1 MRLRQTTLEQRLKKQ
16 SRVLDALSRA
26 LSGGVG
32 LESLARRMT
41 HATVRVTGAESA
53 SVWLISPEFKQAVC
67 LAGHTSVGGRCQG
80 GRFVPAESLLSVFEQ
95 HGQER
100 FVDIVREDGSPVRK
114 EFLDLIPGGPEAG
127 SALAGKVCIEGRPR
141 CILVLG
147 RRDDAGRWCVDDRF
161 FAGALLAL
169 LSTALESIESRRVKA
184 ELLHKENS
192 YRAIFENTGTATVI
206 IGADGK
212 ISMANTEFVRFSG
225 YGANEME
232 GRMECFEFFHP
243 EEREKVLEYHNA
255 RRVKGNIA
263 PRKYE
268 ARFVR
273 KGGEI
278 REVLVSVDLIP
289 GTLQSVAS
297 VSDLTPQKRI
307 MAQLSHK
314 SLHDQLTGLP
324 NRLLFI
330 DRLERALLR
339 SRRDH
344 RFQFSVLYLDLDRF
358 KLVNESFGHGEG
370 DKMLVEVAQRIR
382 ACLGNFDTLAR
393 FGGDEFAVL
402 LEGITG
408 IMDVIRIAERIHDE
422 VARPLPVKG
431 QPVFPGLSIGIVF
444 SGDEQNYASADEI
457 LRDTDIAMSR
467 TKVSGSVKFKVF
479 DSSMHEQAVSQLML
493 ESDLRSGLER
503 GEFETFFQPLFRL
516 SDLSLTGFEA
526 LLRWRHPRKGLVS
539 PGVFI
544 PVAEETGMI
553 FSIGSFVL
561 REALDHL
568 SGWRE
573 RFPDRELAMGVNI
586 SGMQITHP
594 RFLRDVEKALDECD
608 CPPSSVLLEITE
620 STLMRDER
628 QSMAVLGSLKKMG
641 LTICID
647 DFGTGY
653 SSLSSLHM
661 LPIDVLKV
669 DKIFTCGNG
678 DGMSNEKIIRTIIR
692 LAKDLGLRVVVE
704 GVETTAQL
712 DRLIELDGDTAQGF
726 LFSAPVVARE
736 AALIIEQG
744 RWTAPVPPAGGELSA
759 G

>member
-1 MRLRQTTLEQRLKKQ
+1 MLHGYTTLEQRLAKQ
-16 SRVLDALSRA
+16 SRALDDLSRA
-26 LSGGVG
+26 LSCGMD

-41 HATVRVTGAESA
+41 NATVRVTGSDGV

-67 LAGHTSVGGRCQG
+67 LAGHTSMQGRCLS
-80 GRFVPAESLLSVFEQ
+80 GRFVPSEALLGVFEQ

-100 FVDIVREDGSPVRK
+100 FVDIFRDDASLAQE
-114 EFLDLIPGGPEAG
+114 EFLDLFPGDVETG
-127 SALAGKVCIEGRPR
+127 SALAGKVCIDGLPR
-141 CILVLG
+141 CILVLA
-147 RRDDAGRWCVDDRF
+147 RRDDERWGIDDRF
-161 FAGALLAL
+161 FAGALLSL
-169 LSTALESIESRRVKA
+169 LSTALASVESRRVKT
-184 ELLHKENS
+184 ELQHKENS
-192 YRAIFENTGTATVI
+192 YRAIFENTGSATVI

-225 YGANEME
+225 YGAHEME
-232 GRMECFEFFHP
+232 GRMECWEFFHP
-243 EEREKVLEYHNA
+243 EEKEKVLEYHNA

-268 ARFVR
+268 ARFLR
-273 KGGEI
+273 KGGEL

-289 GTLQSVAS
+289 GTMKSVAS

-339 SRRDH
+339 SRRDQ

-370 DKMLVEVAQRIR
+370 DKMLVEVARRIG

-402 LEGITG
+402 LEGMSG
-408 IMDVIRIAERIHDE
+408 IMDVIRMAECIHDE
-422 VARPLPVKG
+422 VARPLVVKG

-444 SGDEQNYASADEI
+444 SGNAQNYTRAEEI

-479 DSSMHEQAVSQLML
+479 DSSMHEQAVSQLRL

-503 GEFETFFQPLFRL
+503 GELETFFQPLFRL

-539 PGVFI
+539 PEVFI

-561 REALDHL
+561 RQALEHL
-568 SGWRE
+568 IGWRE
-573 RFPDRELAMGVNI
+573 RFPDRDLTMGVNI

-594 RFLRDVEKALDECD
+594 RFLRDVEKALDACD
-608 CPPSSVLLEITE
+608 CPPALVSLEITE
-620 STLMRDER
+620 STLMRNER

-669 DKIFTCGNG
+669 DKIFTSGNG
-678 DGMSNEKIIRTIIR
+678 HGMGNEKIIRTIIR
-692 LAKDLGLRVVVE
+692 LAKDLGLRVVIE

-726 LFSAPVVARE
+726 LFSAPVVAQE
-736 AALIIEQG
+736 AARIIEQG
-744 RWTAPVPPAGGELSA
+744 RWIAPEPPMVVDPSSG
-759 G
+759 